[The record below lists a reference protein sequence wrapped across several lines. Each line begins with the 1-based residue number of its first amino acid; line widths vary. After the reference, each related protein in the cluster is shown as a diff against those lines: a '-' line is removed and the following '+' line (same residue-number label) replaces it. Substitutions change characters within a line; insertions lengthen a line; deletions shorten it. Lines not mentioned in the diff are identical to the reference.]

1 MVSEGSTVK
10 DKNMIQ
16 FISQEGFKKAL
27 VKICVLAHKQLGGQD
42 KEQALK
48 VLEKDLE
55 MKKDAEAAKR
65 YTL

>member
-1 MVSEGSTVK
+1 
-10 DKNMIQ
+10 MIQ